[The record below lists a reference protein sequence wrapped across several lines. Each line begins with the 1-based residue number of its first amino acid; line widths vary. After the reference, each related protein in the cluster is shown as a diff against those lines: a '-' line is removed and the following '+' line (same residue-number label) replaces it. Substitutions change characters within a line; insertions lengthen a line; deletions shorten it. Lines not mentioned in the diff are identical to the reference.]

1 MSAAKILTCRFC
13 GARVVFADGR
23 YVCRHCRAE
32 MRLDDRGDEVWRQ
45 LGRAPA
51 ALEEVACGAH

>member
-32 MRLDDRGDEVWRQ
+32 MRLDDHGDEVWQ
-45 LGRAPA
+45 RAERTPRAFEGA
-51 ALEEVACGAH
+51 ANGAH